1 MTIPLSAIKFGEIDA
16 KNEEFQQVRYGSA
29 IFANAFQVP
38 PRIDLDEL
46 LLGAR
51 FFITGQKGCG
61 KTALL
66 LHTRRIL
73 SEQGAQTHTVL
84 FKTGLNEDER
94 QQIAAGSGFQVIT
107 TGDSIAVQYDYVTNW
122 LWLIYRNLIR
132 LIDLSK
138 VEDGYEIANDLK
150 SIMGVQDELKVSP
163 FSDLAIKRVK
173 MSAKAGVKTPVLNA
187 ELAGELE
194 LAQREPEERTALEL
208 IGICEKYLSKIRL
221 NIRSRCLLFFDELEL
236 FWSRPDQ
243 KERDLFL
250 IRDLLQS
257 VARVNRNLGQ
267 NSASFVVYASVR
279 SEVLEEVNRVGPE
292 VARDVQDFGAHVD
305 WNVRTSSENQPI
317 LQIVE
322 AKIAASEIENDYLP
336 TPNPWETYFPQTIH
350 GRPVREHLLDVAM
363 FKPRL
368 IVSRLNLA
376 KSHDTSAKYFSSDSL
391 EETIGKFSSA
401 VWREVEEELLVLY
414 SPKQVQNL
422 KSLLT
427 GHRITFKVDDFERRV
442 IQLSQ
447 IDPGVADGFRT
458 RGDIVAALKA
468 LYRVGALGNRFLTDE
483 KGQKVTRDRWV
494 FREYEDPTLDEDFIV
509 HESLRK
515 VFQLG
520 YNH

>member
-221 NIRSRCLLFFDELEL
+221 NIRSRCLLFFDEL
-236 FWSRPDQ
+236 
-243 KERDLFL
+243 
-250 IRDLLQS
+250 
-257 VARVNRNLGQ
+257 
-267 NSASFVVYASVR
+267 
-279 SEVLEEVNRVGPE
+279 
-292 VARDVQDFGAHVD
+292 
-305 WNVRTSSENQPI
+305 
-317 LQIVE
+317 
-322 AKIAASEIENDYLP
+322 
-336 TPNPWETYFPQTIH
+336 
-350 GRPVREHLLDVAM
+350 
-363 FKPRL
+363 
-368 IVSRLNLA
+368 
-376 KSHDTSAKYFSSDSL
+376 
-391 EETIGKFSSA
+391 
-401 VWREVEEELLVLY
+401 
-414 SPKQVQNL
+414 
-422 KSLLT
+422 
-427 GHRITFKVDDFERRV
+427 
-442 IQLSQ
+442 
-447 IDPGVADGFRT
+447 
-458 RGDIVAALKA
+458 
-468 LYRVGALGNRFLTDE
+468 
-483 KGQKVTRDRWV
+483 
-494 FREYEDPTLDEDFIV
+494 
-509 HESLRK
+509 
-515 VFQLG
+515 
-520 YNH
+520 

>member
-1 MTIPLSAIKFGEIDA
+1 M
-16 KNEEFQQVRYGSA
+16 
-29 IFANAFQVP
+29 
-38 PRIDLDEL
+38 
-46 LLGAR
+46 
-51 FFITGQKGCG
+51 
-61 KTALL
+61 
-66 LHTRRIL
+66 
-73 SEQGAQTHTVL
+73 
-84 FKTGLNEDER
+84 
-94 QQIAAGSGFQVIT
+94 
-107 TGDSIAVQYDYVTNW
+107 
-122 LWLIYRNLIR
+122 
-132 LIDLSK
+132 
-138 VEDGYEIANDLK
+138 
-150 SIMGVQDELKVSP
+150 
-163 FSDLAIKRVK
+163 
-173 MSAKAGVKTPVLNA
+173 
-187 ELAGELE
+187 
-194 LAQREPEERTALEL
+194 
-208 IGICEKYLSKIRL
+208 
-221 NIRSRCLLFFDELEL
+221 

-279 SEVLEEVNRVGPE
+279 SKVLEEVNRVGPE